1 MKKIGHKTHAFTL
14 IELLVV
20 IAIIAILA
28 AMLLPA
34 LTRAKSRA
42 LRAQCIN
49 NLRQTT
55 LAFKVW
61 AGDNMDRYPMA
72 VPSAQL
78 GAKEA
83 VGVAAQASPG
93 TSPNQNF
100 CKGVYSIFLV
110 MSNELSTPKILYCP
124 AESDNM
130 RQQATLFT
138 WGAPGSAVIPPGQFG
153 YNNDYNVSYFVGVD
167 AIDNFPQM
175 LLTGDHNM
183 GYGSSST
190 APVPTR
196 WFGAG
201 QKTDTQG
208 NFRSFIPTSSSVSLL
223 GWTDDIHQ
231 KAGNVG
237 LADASVQTF
246 SKQNLQNAIINSG
259 DPGVPSPYYTGQP
272 VFPTDSQNPG
282 QRNRLQFP

>member
-1 MKKIGHKTHAFTL
+1 MNRFSRKNRAFTL

-34 LTRAKSRA
+34 LAKA
-42 LRAQCIN
+42 KARAQRINCVN
-49 NLRQTT
+49 NLKQVT

-72 VPSAQL
+72 VASAQL

-83 VGVAAQASPG
+83 VGTTAQGNPG
-93 TSPNQNF
+93 TTPNINF
-100 CKGVYSIFLV
+100 CKGNYSIYMV
-110 MSNELSTPKILYCP
+110 MSNELNTPKILYCP
-124 AESDNM
+124 AEGDNL
-130 RQQATLFT
+130 RSQATLFV
-138 WGAPGSAVIPPGQFG
+138 WGTTAPTIPPGQIG

-175 LLTGDHNM
+175 FLTGDHNM
-183 GYGSSST
+183 GYGVNAA
-190 APVPTR
+190 APVPTK

-201 QKTDTQG
+201 QKLDAARG
-208 NFRSFIPTSSSVSLL
+208 SFLSFIPSSTSVSLL

-231 KAGNVG
+231 KQGNVG

-259 DPGVPSPYYTGQP
+259 DPGVPPPYYTPQP
-272 VFPTDSQNPG
+272 SFPGDTQNPG